1 MRERER
7 ASGREHG
14 RDRWRERGGDVG
26 RDEAGGKM
34 VWLYSKWEM
43 RYAESLRHK
52 QRETIPWF
60 IISRAVYQFKI
71 S

>member
-1 MRERER
+1 MERKR
-7 ASGREHG
+7 
-14 RDRWRERGGDVG
+14 RGCRGD
-26 RDEAGGKM
+26 ETGGKM
-34 VWLYSKWEM
+34 VWVYSKWEM